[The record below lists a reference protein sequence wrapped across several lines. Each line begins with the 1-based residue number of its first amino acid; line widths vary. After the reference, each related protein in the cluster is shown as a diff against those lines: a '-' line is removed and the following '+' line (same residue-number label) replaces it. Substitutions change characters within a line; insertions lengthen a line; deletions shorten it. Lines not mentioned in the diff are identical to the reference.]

1 MSPADAQPNWRG
13 VMPLFSS
20 MYVFVAAVGDD
31 GCGGAAGDAPV
42 DLSVEDADELTK
54 VMEVDQC
61 LPEACKLQDE
71 NEK

>member
-20 MYVFVAAVGDD
+20 VCVFVAAVGDD
-31 GCGGAAGDAPV
+31 GAAGDAPV